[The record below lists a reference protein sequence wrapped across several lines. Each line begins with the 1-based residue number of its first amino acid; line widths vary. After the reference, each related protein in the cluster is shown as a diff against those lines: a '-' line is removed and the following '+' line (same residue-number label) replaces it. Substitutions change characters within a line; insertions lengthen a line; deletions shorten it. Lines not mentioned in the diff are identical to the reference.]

1 MLNAM
6 DETAFLAALPIERRL
21 ALAYAPAHVRRLWL
35 GLFALDARL
44 GGVVRGAHEPMLAQ
58 IKLAWWRDQ
67 LARPPSARAVG
78 EPLLGLLGAWDGE
91 VAGLQALVD
100 GWELVMG
107 DQGPDQSTML
117 QYAKTRAQACAALA
131 VRLNL
136 TEAPP
141 EAERA
146 ARGWAL
152 AEWAAAQSDP
162 DQKALAIGLI
172 AQLDWRR
179 VSLPRELRP
188 LQVLY
193 GLAARQRGNGP
204 LIPGPI
210 AGLRAVR
217 LGLLGI

>member
-1 MLNAM
+1 M

-21 ALAYAPAHVRRLWL
+21 ALAYAPARARRLWL

-67 LARPPSARAVG
+67 LARPLSARAVG
-78 EPLLGLLGAWDGE
+78 EPLLALLGAWTSQ

-100 GWELVMG
+100 GWELLLD
-107 DQGPDQSTML
+107 DQAPGKSAMQEF
-117 QYAKTRAQACAALA
+117 AETRAQACAGLA
-131 VRLNL
+131 IRLNL
-136 TEAPP
+136 AEARP
-141 EAERA
+141 EAEPA
-146 ARGWAL
+146 ARAWAL
-152 AEWAAAQSDP
+152 AELAASLSDP
-162 DQKALAIGLI
+162 DQKALALGLI

-179 VSLPRELRP
+179 ASLPRELRP